1 LALLEIPLL
10 GFAFAPEKTSA
21 LVVQFGDWLRRR
33 GGRIALIVALVVGIG
48 LIARGVISALT

>member
-1 LALLEIPLL
+1 VLDIVVGALAL
-10 GFAFAPEKTSA
+10 

-48 LIARGVISALT
+48 LIARGVISAFP